1 MIDKMIF
8 DEPSEAMVA
17 EAHAYA
23 ESAQRAAGH
32 LPDLEPDT
40 PTRAIDSAAVIGAG
54 TMGGGIAM
62 AFAAAGIPVTL
73 IDTSEEAL
81 DRGLERIR
89 KNYEVSLSRGRL
101 TEAEM
106 EARIGLIARSASLS
120 AVAGVDI
127 IIEAVFEDLD
137 LKRSLFKDIDALAK
151 PGAILATNTSALDI
165 NLIAEV
171 TRRPADVVGAHF
183 FSPANVMR
191 LLEVIRADKT
201 SAEVVASVLAMGSR
215 LGKTGVQSLVYPG
228 FIGNAMFRHYLR
240 EANFLVEEGADP
252 AEVDSA
258 LTGFGFAMGPFAV
271 LDLTGLDVG
280 IQQRRKALATRPAD
294 RRYPDLGMA
303 LCDLGRLGQKTGRGW
318 YRYEEGSRTPVP
330 DPELRP
336 IIAKYADE
344 RGIAQREIG
353 RDEILERC
361 LFSIVNEGAR
371 LVELGVA
378 LRPSD
383 VDVVQLLGYGF
394 PKKRGGPLYFADQV
408 GLSNMLSRVEH
419 YHRTVGADWAP
430 SELLVRLAA
439 DNGHFA
445 DLNQAA
451 SMVTA

>member
-1 MIDKMIF
+1 MIHAQQKRADLVLLHGDIF
-8 DEPSEAMVA
+8 TVDSAHPRAQAVA
-17 EAHAYA
+17 VSGNRIAAVGSDA
-23 ESAQRAAGH
+23 EIQPWVGPKTRVV
-32 LPDLEPDT
+32 DLE
-40 PTRAIDSAAVIGAG
+40 
-54 TMGGGIAM
+54 
-62 AFAAAGIPVTL
+62 
-73 IDTSEEAL
+73 
-81 DRGLERIR
+81 
-89 KNYEVSLSRGRL
+89 GRL
-101 TEAEM
+101 
-106 EARIGLIARSASLS
+106 
-120 AVAGVDI
+120 
-127 IIEAVFEDLD
+127 
-137 LKRSLFKDIDALAK
+137 
-151 PGAILATNTSALDI
+151 AI
-165 NLIAEV
+165 
-171 TRRPADVVGAHF
+171 
-183 FSPANVMR
+183 
-191 LLEVIRADKT
+191 
-201 SAEVVASVLAMGSR
+201 
-215 LGKTGVQSLVYPG
+215 PG
-228 FIGNAMFRHYLR
+228 FIDGHGHY
-240 EANFLVEEGADP
+240 
-252 AEVDSA
+252 
-258 LTGFGFAMGPFAV
+258 TGLGESKLV

-408 GLSNMLSRVEH
+408 GLSNVLSHVEH